1 MNQFFE
7 GLANQNNAEVSST
20 DVKDNSTL
28 RAGGKMTINKGM
40 ISMDINYWADVYKSR
55 YIGFASIDDMDY
67 EQGHTY
73 INGIKIDSISKFNEG
88 LNNMGLSSI
97 SEQLKITND
106 EINNE
111 ICKAINDS
119 YSFKHV
125 YSDLELFESLD
136 KEKQKDVILDYAIG
150 NYDKIDS
157 WTLHR
162 YGLIDK
168 DSPKPTLE
176 ELIKIK
182 SGK

>member
-7 GLANQNNAEVSST
+7 GLANQNNANVSSSNI
-20 DVKDNSTL
+20 KDESTL

-55 YIGFASIDDMDY
+55 YIGFASVDDMDF
-67 EQGHTY
+67 EQGNTY
-73 INGIKIDSISKFNEG
+73 INGIKIDSISKFNDG

-106 EINNE
+106 EIRNE
-111 ICKAINDS
+111 IYKAINDS
-119 YSFKHV
+119 YSFKYV
-125 YSDLELFESLD
+125 YPNLELFESLD

-162 YGLIDK
+162 YGLIE
-168 DSPKPTLE
+168 SQREKPTFE
-176 ELIKIK
+176 EFMEILNNK
-182 SGK
+182 